1 MGAWRPR
8 RNWPSGRLTPARR
21 QGLPPRPPSSTTARP
36 PTRTR
41 ASGTAARRKANGDL
55 RDRSPG
61 ENHRPVEHGAPVTM
75 ILGHYCEITAPVAQ
89 DHGVLGR
96 PQPHAPDFHGRR
108 SISDAWRPLL
118 TVIMD
123 GPAVRRA

>member
-1 MGAWRPR
+1 MEISA
-8 RNWPSGRLTPARR
+8 TD
-21 QGLPPRPPSSTTARP
+21 LPEKTTARL
-36 PTRTR
+36 
-41 ASGTAARRKANGDL
+41 STAHQD
-55 RDRSPG
+55 
-61 ENHRPVEHGAPVTM
+61 TM

-96 PQPHAPDFHGRR
+96 PQPHAPDSHGRR
-108 SISDAWRPLL
+108 SISGAWRPLL